1 MAGLFK
7 RFSEKFFRPNVFPRG
22 LAEKQ
27 KGQNMRILLVEDEK
41 DLSMIIRQGLEEEGY
56 VVDVA
61 HDGEEGLYMA
71 ENFPVDAIILDIM
84 LPLLDG
90 LSVLSALRKKGN
102 MTPVILLTARDA
114 LLDKIKGLDTGADDY
129 LTKPFVFGELL
140 ARVRSLL
147 RRKATVK
154 ETVIRI
160 GDLEINT
167 ASHEVRR
174 AGKVITLSARE
185 YALLE
190 YLAYKKDTVVTRTEI
205 VEHIYSEDSDMDSNV
220 VDVYINYL
228 RNKIDKDFKKKL
240 IHTVRGAG
248 YILKEE

>member
-1 MAGLFK
+1 
-7 RFSEKFFRPNVFPRG
+7 
-22 LAEKQ
+22 
-27 KGQNMRILLVEDEK
+27 MRILLVEDEK
-41 DLSMIIRQGLEEEGY
+41 DLAEIVCMGLEEEGY

-61 HDGEEGLYMA
+61 NDGEEGLYMA
-71 ENFPVDAIILDIM
+71 ENYPVDAIILDIM
-84 LPLLDG
+84 LPKLDG
-90 LSVLSALRKKGN
+90 LTILSTLRKNGHN
-102 MTPVILLTARDA
+102 TPVLLLTARDA

-129 LTKPFVFGELL
+129 LTKPFVFDELL

-154 ETVIRI
+154 EAVITI

-167 ASHEVRR
+167 ANHEVKR
-174 AGKVITLSARE
+174 GDTQISLSARE

-190 YLAYKKDTVVTRTEI
+190 YLAYNRDTVVSRTDI
-205 VEHIYSEDSDMDSNV
+205 IEHIYNEEADMDSNV

-228 RNKIDKDFKKKL
+228 RNKIDKGFDTKL

-248 YILKEE
+248 YILKAE

>member
-1 MAGLFK
+1 
-7 RFSEKFFRPNVFPRG
+7 
-22 LAEKQ
+22 
-27 KGQNMRILLVEDEK
+27 MRILVVEDEK
-41 DLSMIIRQGLEEEGY
+41 DLARIIRQGLEEDGY

-71 ENFPVDAIILDIM
+71 EHFPLDAIVLDITIPVM
-84 LPLLDG
+84 DG
-90 LSVLSALRKKGN
+90 LTLLGKIRKKGN
-102 MTPVILLTARDA
+102 MTPVILLTARDSI
-114 LLDKIKGLDTGADDY
+114 LDKIKGLDAGADDY

-154 ETVIRI
+154 EAVVRI
-160 GDLEINT
+160 ADLEINT

-174 AGKVITLSARE
+174 AGKPITLSARE

-190 YLAYKKDTVVTRTEI
+190 YLAYRKNSVVTRTEI
-205 VEHIYSEDSDMDSNV
+205 VEHIYNEDAEMDSNV

-228 RNKIDKDFKKKL
+228 RNKVDKDFGKKL
-240 IHTVRGAG
+240 IQTVRGAG
-248 YILKEE
+248 YMLKEEE

>member
-1 MAGLFK
+1 
-7 RFSEKFFRPNVFPRG
+7 
-22 LAEKQ
+22 
-27 KGQNMRILLVEDEK
+27 MRILIVEDEK
-41 DLSMIIRQGLEEEGY
+41 DLAAIIKQGLEEEGY

-71 ENFPVDAIILDIM
+71 ESYPIDVMVLDVM
-84 LPLLDG
+84 LPLMDG
-90 LSVLSALRKKGN
+90 LKVLSNLRKKGVQ
-102 MTPVILLTARDA
+102 TPVILLTARDA

-154 ETVIRI
+154 EAVIRI
-160 GDLEINT
+160 ADLEINT
-167 ASHEVRR
+167 ADHEVKRGNR
-174 AGKVITLSARE
+174 IVPLSARE
-185 YALLE
+185 YVILE
-190 YLAYKKDTVVTRTEI
+190 YLAYRKGNVISRTEI
-205 VEHIYSEDSDMDSNV
+205 TEHIYDEEFDLDSNV

-228 RNKIDKDFKKKL
+228 RNKIDKGFRRKL

-248 YILKEE
+248 YMLKEE

>member
-1 MAGLFK
+1 
-7 RFSEKFFRPNVFPRG
+7 
-22 LAEKQ
+22 
-27 KGQNMRILLVEDEK
+27 MRILLVEDEK
-41 DLSMIIRQGLEEEGY
+41 DLAEIVSQGLEEEGY

-61 HDGEEGLYMA
+61 NDGEEGLYMA
-71 ENFPVDAIILDIM
+71 ENYPVDAIILDIM
-84 LPLLDG
+84 LPKLDG
-90 LSVLSALRKKGN
+90 LTILSTLRKNGHN
-102 MTPVILLTARDA
+102 TPVLLLTARDA

-129 LTKPFVFGELL
+129 LTKPFVFDELL

-154 ETVIRI
+154 EAVITI

-167 ASHEVRR
+167 ANHEVKRGD
-174 AGKVITLSARE
+174 AQISLSARE

-190 YLAYKKDTVVTRTEI
+190 YLAYNRDTVVSRTDI
-205 VEHIYSEDSDMDSNV
+205 IEHIYNEEADMDSNV

-228 RNKIDKDFKKKL
+228 RNKIDKGFDTKL

-248 YILKEE
+248 YILKAE